1 MKTGIV
7 EVADLLSPLSAHG
20 VEKQL
25 MRLPGVKQVEVNP
38 VSGSATVVCDETRID
53 LPAIKAR
60 PGDPPGE
67 AAIGPAAEHAHHP
80 AAPGARAKRQ
90 AEAVPMDHMAHDMG
104 HGAGMDMQGMV
115 RDGLNASISGRARE
129 IADAWLATRRA
140 LRSRSWMVRSA
151 YSEDA
156 VRERMFD
163 GGSRA
168 RVVTCPTASSG
179 RIVKRW
185 RDSGRD

>member
-1 MKTGIV
+1 MKTSIV

-38 VSGSATVVCDETRID
+38 VSGSATVVYDEPRID

-60 PGDPPGE
+60 IEEGGHHCGGELVAKHVCRPGDPPGE
-67 AAIGPAAEHAHHP
+67 AAVAAIGPAAEHAHHP

-129 IADAWLATRRA
+129 IADVWLANPPRITQSI
-140 LRSRSWMVRSA
+140 LDGQVRL
-151 YSEDA
+151 
-156 VRERMFD
+156 F
-163 GGSRA
+163 
-168 RVVTCPTASSG
+168 
-179 RIVKRW
+179 
-185 RDSGRD
+185 

>member
-1 MKTGIV
+1 MKTSIV

-38 VSGSATVVCDETRID
+38 VSGSATVVYDETRI
-53 LPAIKAR
+53 
-60 PGDPPGE
+60 
-67 AAIGPAAEHAHHP
+67 
-80 AAPGARAKRQ
+80 
-90 AEAVPMDHMAHDMG
+90 
-104 HGAGMDMQGMV
+104 
-115 RDGLNASISGRARE
+115 
-129 IADAWLATRRA
+129 
-140 LRSRSWMVRSA
+140 
-151 YSEDA
+151 DA

-185 RDSGRD
+185 RDSGWD